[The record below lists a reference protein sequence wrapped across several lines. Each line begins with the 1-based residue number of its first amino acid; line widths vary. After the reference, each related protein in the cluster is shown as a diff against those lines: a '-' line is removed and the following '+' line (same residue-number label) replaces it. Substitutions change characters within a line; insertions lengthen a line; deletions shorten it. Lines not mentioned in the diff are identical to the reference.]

1 MLREMLNVGSGNKI
15 GWINA
20 EKRKEHGAHFTL
32 KLQTSK
38 WTDIF
43 LGYVG

>member
-20 EKRKEHGAHFTL
+20 EKRNMKQIL
-32 KLQTSK
+32 P
-38 WTDIF
+38 
-43 LGYVG
+43 